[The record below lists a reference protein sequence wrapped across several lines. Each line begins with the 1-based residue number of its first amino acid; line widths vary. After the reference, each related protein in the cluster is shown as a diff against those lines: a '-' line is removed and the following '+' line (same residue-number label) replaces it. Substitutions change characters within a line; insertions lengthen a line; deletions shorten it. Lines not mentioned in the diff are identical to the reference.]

1 MKKVCGPNKPE
12 KPATLVIQCKYCE
25 EIFSSKIELRKH
37 LVTCEKKECK
47 PKEPSQVALH
57 VCNICNKDFAS
68 PYNVRRHQLT
78 HSDDRPY
85 GCEYCSKSFKEKS
98 SLSKH
103 VKRVHLEKEK
113 DESCELMVSITAHD
127 QQFEVVSVPANDE
140 SLLASASAISSS
152 NENDGEAVDPSA
164 LVHVAASVMVEEL
177 LHSEDQV
184 KYNPVTTADTSSQQ
198 SIFMTASCKSDANEA
213 DSYTG
218 QLVSGETVSCLTE
231 SEINASESLLQEG
244 TVAADEGAIPGDDSE
259 VQVSSTQY
267 GDQEDPT
274 KNDHMLDG
282 DPVDEHAQSM
292 ENPEDGQV
300 VTSSDSQVEQST
312 E

>member
-1 MKKVCGPNKPE
+1 
-12 KPATLVIQCKYCE
+12 
-25 EIFSSKIELRKH
+25 
-37 LVTCEKKECK
+37 
-47 PKEPSQVALH
+47 
-57 VCNICNKDFAS
+57 
-68 PYNVRRHQLT
+68 
-78 HSDDRPY
+78 
-85 GCEYCSKSFKEKS
+85 
-98 SLSKH
+98 
-103 VKRVHLEKEK
+103 
-113 DESCELMVSITAHD
+113 
-127 QQFEVVSVPANDE
+127 
-140 SLLASASAISSS
+140 
-152 NENDGEAVDPSA
+152 
-164 LVHVAASVMVEEL
+164 
-177 LHSEDQV
+177 
-184 KYNPVTTADTSSQQ
+184 
-198 SIFMTASCKSDANEA
+198 MTASCKSDANEA

-231 SEINASESLLQEG
+231 SEINASESLLQDG